1 MNYIKF
7 NLKSYKK
14 LALAK
19 KLSYTTEIW
28 FCERGGMVDALDLK
42 SYALFSIIYKYQ
54 SLKQVFSTVC
64 GNFGGKFY
72 FRVIT

>member
-42 SYALFSIIYKYQ
+42 S
-54 SLKQVFSTVC
+54 
-64 GNFGGKFY
+64 
-72 FRVIT
+72 RVR